1 MTAIAFDFK
10 ATDWQKS
17 EGGGMRKGGWN
28 KKVQGMAVPALTVGL
43 TLALALFMTGAARAA
58 GPALDLMQAY
68 EAARKNDPAY
78 KGAVAERDAGRE
90 FEAIGRARVLPV
102 INAVSTNNRNN
113 AKVTAAGGNTED
125 RGQFSS
131 SSTSLQLRQPLYSR
145 DAWASK
151 AQGEARTAA
160 SDAAFR
166 SREQQLIVR
175 VFEAYAKAVV
185 AQEQVELVQAQL
197 KALDEQ
203 LRANEQRFTKGEGTR
218 TDVLETGSKR
228 ALVQARLIEATDADQ
243 NARTALEAII
253 GMPVQRV
260 GRLKVAGRAINADT
274 DALDVWRNRATQ
286 SNGEIESL
294 RKAVEVARQ
303 ELRRVEGGHH
313 PKLDLVMSTG
323 RTQSDTTATF
333 QQTTRNRSVGLELT
347 VPIYAGGSVS
357 AQARQAAAQLS
368 KAEADLEARTG
379 ELMVELHRQHT
390 LQRNSTSRI
399 AALQSAVE
407 SSSVLIEATRK
418 SVVGGERTNI
428 DVLEAQERLAQA
440 ERDLIDAR
448 NQQLLAGLRLR
459 SIAGTLQEAD
469 LQSVAREFNAGQ

>member
-1 MTAIAFDFK
+1 MNQMAEQTTLQGD
-10 ATDWQKS
+10 
-17 EGGGMRKGGWN
+17 GMRKGGWME
-28 KKVQGMAVPALTVGL
+28 KLQGMVVPALWVGL
-43 TLALALFMTGAARAA
+43 ILSLALFVGGAARAQ

-68 EAARKNDPAY
+68 EAARQNDPAY
-78 KGAVAERDAGRE
+78 KGAMAERDAGRE
-90 FEAIGRARVLPV
+90 FEVIGRSRMLPV
-102 INAVSTNNRNN
+102 INAVSTSNRNT
-113 AKVTAAGGNTED
+113 AQVTTAGGATED

-131 SSTSLQLRQPLYSR
+131 SSTSLQLRQPLYNR
-145 DAWASK
+145 DAWASM
-151 AQGEARTAA
+151 AQGEARTAS

-166 SREQQLIVR
+166 AREQQLIVR
-175 VFEAYAKAVV
+175 VFDAYAKAVV
-185 AQEQVELVQAQL
+185 AQEQVGLVQAQL

-203 LRANEQRFTKGEGTR
+203 LRANEQRFTRGEGTR

-228 ALVQARLIEATDADQ
+228 ALVQARLIEAQDADQ
-243 NARTALEAII
+243 NARNALQAII

-260 GRLKVAGRAINADT
+260 ARLKTAGRAVAADS
-274 DALDVWRNRATQ
+274 DPLEVWRSRVTE

-294 RKAVEVARQ
+294 RQAVEVARQ
-303 ELRRVEGGHH
+303 ELRRIEGGHH
-313 PKLDLVMSTG
+313 PRLDLVMSTG

-333 QQTTRNRSVGLELT
+333 QQTARNRSVGVELT

-368 KAEADLEARTG
+368 KAEADLEARQG
-379 ELMVELHRQHT
+379 ELMVELHRQHA

-399 AALQSAVE
+399 AALQAAVE

-418 SVVGGERTNI
+418 SVAGGERTNI
-428 DVLEAQERLAQA
+428 DVLDAQERLAQA

-459 SIAGTLQEAD
+459 SLAGVLQEAD
-469 LQSVAREFNAGQ
+469 LQAVAREFDSRH

>member
-166 SREQQLIVR
+166 SR
-175 VFEAYAKAVV
+175 A
-185 AQEQVELVQAQL
+185 
-197 KALDEQ
+197 
-203 LRANEQRFTKGEGTR
+203 
-218 TDVLETGSKR
+218 
-228 ALVQARLIEATDADQ
+228 
-243 NARTALEAII
+243 
-253 GMPVQRV
+253 
-260 GRLKVAGRAINADT
+260 
-274 DALDVWRNRATQ
+274 
-286 SNGEIESL
+286 
-294 RKAVEVARQ
+294 
-303 ELRRVEGGHH
+303 
-313 PKLDLVMSTG
+313 
-323 RTQSDTTATF
+323 
-333 QQTTRNRSVGLELT
+333 
-347 VPIYAGGSVS
+347 
-357 AQARQAAAQLS
+357 
-368 KAEADLEARTG
+368 
-379 ELMVELHRQHT
+379 
-390 LQRNSTSRI
+390 
-399 AALQSAVE
+399 
-407 SSSVLIEATRK
+407 SSS
-418 SVVGGERTNI
+418 
-428 DVLEAQERLAQA
+428 
-440 ERDLIDAR
+440 
-448 NQQLLAGLRLR
+448 
-459 SIAGTLQEAD
+459 
-469 LQSVAREFNAGQ
+469 

>member
-1 MTAIAFDFK
+1 MGKGRWNEK
-10 ATDWQKS
+10 A
-17 EGGGMRKGGWN
+17 
-28 KKVQGMAVPALTVGL
+28 QGMVVPALAVGL
-43 TLALALFMTGAARAA
+43 TLALALFMSGAARAA
-58 GPALDLMQAY
+58 EPALDLMKAY

-90 FEAIGRARVLPV
+90 FEEIGRARLLPSV
-102 INAVSTNNRNN
+102 NAVSTSNRNN
-113 AKVTAAGGNTED
+113 AKVTTAGGPTQD
-125 RGQFSS
+125 RGQYSS
-131 SSTSLQLRQPLYSR
+131 SSTSLQLRQPLYNR
-145 DAWASK
+145 EAWASS
-151 AQGEARTAA
+151 AQGQARTAA

-166 SREQQLIVR
+166 ARDQELIVR
-175 VFEAYAKAVV
+175 VFDAYAKAVV

-203 LRANEQRFTKGEGTR
+203 LRANEQRFTRGEGTR
-218 TDVLETGSKR
+218 TDVLETGAKR
-228 ALVQARLIEATDADQ
+228 ALVQARLIEAQDADQ
-243 NARTALEAII
+243 NARNVLQAVIC
-253 GMPVQRV
+253 MPVQRV
-260 GRLKVAGRAINADT
+260 GRLKVAGRAAAAELEPLDAWRSRVTDT
-274 DALDVWRNRATQ
+274 
-286 SNGEIESL
+286 NGEIESL
-294 RKAVEVARQ
+294 RQAVEVARQ
-303 ELRRVEGGHH
+303 ELRRAEGGHH

-347 VPIYAGGSVS
+347 VPIYAGGAIS
-357 AQARQAAAQLS
+357 AQARQAAAQLT

-379 ELMVELHRQHT
+379 ELMVELHRQYA

-428 DVLEAQERLAQA
+428 DVLDAQERLAQA

-459 SIAGTLQEAD
+459 SLAGVLQEAD
-469 LQSVAREFNAGQ
+469 LQVVAREFDAAK

>member
-1 MTAIAFDFK
+1 
-10 ATDWQKS
+10 
-17 EGGGMRKGGWN
+17 MRKGGWN
-28 KKVQGMAVPALTVGL
+28 KQVQGMVVPALTVGL
-43 TLALALFMTGAARAA
+43 TLALVLFMAGAARAA
-58 GPALDLMQAY
+58 EPVLDLMQAY

-102 INAVSTNNRNN
+102 VNAVSTNNRNT
-113 AKVTAAGGNTED
+113 AKVTTAAGNVDD
-125 RGQFSS
+125 RGQYTS
-131 SSTSLQLRQPLYSR
+131 SSTSLQLRQPIYSR

-151 AQGEARTAA
+151 AQGEARTAS

-166 SREQQLIVR
+166 AREQQLIVR

-185 AQEQVELVQAQL
+185 AQEQVELVRAQL

-203 LRANEQRFTKGEGTR
+203 LRANEQRFTRGEGTR

-228 ALVQARLIEATDADQ
+228 ALVQAGLIEATDADQ
-243 NARTALEAII
+243 NARAALEAII
-253 GMPVQRV
+253 GQPVRRV
-260 GRLKVAGRAINADT
+260 GQLKVAGRAVDADA
-274 DALDVWRNRATQ
+274 DALDTWRSRTTE

-303 ELRRVEGGHH
+303 ELRRIEGGHH

-333 QQTTRNRSVGLELT
+333 QQTTRNRSVGLELI
-347 VPIYAGGSVS
+347 VPIYAGGGVS
-357 AQARQAAAQLS
+357 AQARQAAAQLT

-399 AALQSAVE
+399 AALQAAVE

-440 ERDLIDAR
+440 ERDLIEAR

-459 SIAGTLQEAD
+459 SIAGVLQEND
-469 LQSVAREFNAGQ
+469 LQTVAREFKTGQ